1 MPRLAS
7 QNKEIKDERRQSI
20 LNASLVVFALYGK
33 DNTTV
38 DLLTTASKCSHGLF
52 YHYFKNVDQ
61 VYDSLFKLPKLI
73 EIKQKILDTN
83 RLYSFQKLEDV
94 VINLLNVLSLDK
106 DSISI
111 TAILLDDREKDSL
124 FNNISYLIQK
134 GQKEGD
140 VTGGDPDD
148 ITTTFTYI
156 FKGYCSSY
164 LTHKRNKPMLPDKDI
179 VLELFRRRSRI

>member
-73 EIKQKILDTN
+73 VAHLIA
-83 RLYSFQKLEDV
+83 
-94 VINLLNVLSLDK
+94 LSPNFTMK
-106 DSISI
+106 ATIMAV
-111 TAILLDDREKDSL
+111 TA
-124 FNNISYLIQK
+124 
-134 GQKEGD
+134 
-140 VTGGDPDD
+140 
-148 ITTTFTYI
+148 
-156 FKGYCSSY
+156 
-164 LTHKRNKPMLPDKDI
+164 
-179 VLELFRRRSRI
+179 